1 MASESVER
9 LLGRIDRP
17 LAPSPEF
24 AAALREQL
32 LAELSSDSVRPGGRG
47 DDAVAPVFPRA
58 GISPPMST
66 APAAPWG
73 GRFVAQLAT
82 AALVLLALAAVLVA
96 IRAGQPEQQEQFV
109 PAIASPPATPD
120 VVIDDA
126 MPVTLVWET
135 TGGPDRPIDAIAGL
149 GVDPDGNLWVAD
161 GLNDRF
167 QIFSPD
173 GTFRETWGVSGSGEG
188 QLNLKRPFGAIFSG
202 YGDVAFDA
210 EGNIYIADAG
220 NFRVQKFGPDRR
232 FLLAWGEEG
241 TGDGQ
246 FQTPLYLAVG
256 VNGDVFVRDLGRRD
270 VQRFDADGH
279 FLNTIGE
286 PESTDG
292 LCHEPGGLAID
303 GNGNVAVADCN
314 NSKIRTY
321 TPAGDLL
328 DEWGTYGWA
337 EGQLGFPR
345 DLAID
350 AGGRLWIVDEGR
362 NSIQVFDKE
371 HHFLTEFGRT
381 GAKPAS
387 GFSAVW
393 SIALDDRGQVY
404 VIDTLENRVSA
415 FHIEPPLS
423 P

>member
-1 MASESVER
+1 V
-9 LLGRIDRP
+9 
-17 LAPSPEF
+17 
-24 AAALREQL
+24 
-32 LAELSSDSVRPGGRG
+32 
-47 DDAVAPVFPRA
+47 
-58 GISPPMST
+58 
-66 APAAPWG
+66 
-73 GRFVAQLAT
+73 
-82 AALVLLALAAVLVA
+82 
-96 IRAGQPEQQEQFV
+96 
-109 PAIASPPATPD
+109 
-120 VVIDDA
+120 
-126 MPVTLVWET
+126 
-135 TGGPDRPIDAIAGL
+135 
-149 GVDPDGNLWVAD
+149 
-161 GLNDRF
+161 
-167 QIFSPD
+167 
-173 GTFRETWGVSGSGEG
+173 
-188 QLNLKRPFGAIFSG
+188 
-202 YGDVAFDA
+202 
-210 EGNIYIADAG
+210 
-220 NFRVQKFGPDRR
+220 
-232 FLLAWGEEG
+232 
-241 TGDGQ
+241 
-246 FQTPLYLAVG
+246 
-256 VNGDVFVRDLGRRD
+256 
-270 VQRFDADGH
+270 
-279 FLNTIGE
+279 
-286 PESTDG
+286 
-292 LCHEPGGLAID
+292 AID

-404 VIDTLENRVSA
+404 VIDTLENRVSV